1 MKKWIFVA
9 LAAVVVLAL
18 AVPSALALTD
28 KQQELRAMYGQM
40 HELRLQILDKQ
51 VEAGLIT
58 ADDAVAMRERMAER
72 WESQEERFAA
82 GDFTMGRGFMMGNG
96 QGGGRC
102 RQGQGR

>member
-1 MKKWIFVA
+1 MRKWVFVA
-9 LAAVVVLAL
+9 MAAILALAL

-28 KQQELRAMYGQM
+28 SQQALRAMYGQM

-58 ADDAVAMRERMAER
+58 ADDAKIRRERMVER
-72 WESQEERFAA
+72 WESRQEAFAA

-96 QGGGRC
+96 VGRGGQC
-102 RQGQGR
+102 RQGR

>member
-1 MKKWIFVA
+1 M
-9 LAAVVVLAL
+9 VVLAL

-28 KQQELRAMYGQM
+28 KQQELRTMYGQM

-58 ADDAVAMRERMAER
+58 AEDSVVRRERMVER
-72 WESQEERFAA
+72 WARQQERFAA
-82 GDFTMGRGFMMGNG
+82 GDFTMGWGNMMGNG